1 MTFDDQAATLDR
13 KGIVGLLASKQ
24 QLTKSVDTLTSRNAE
39 LQRQVDWFKNQIFGT
54 KSERRFVDPDGR
66 QLALGEWKQPDAPG
80 SAITIAEHHRRTR
93 KPPEYKAEESV
104 LRFDESVPVQEIRLP
119 RPKLDDDHEIISER
133 VTFRLAQQPGVYV
146 VLRESARPPQFL
158 DTSIAGWPKGR
169 DPSVGLEQLQSSW
182 VSGSPVLYIGKAG
195 GKKFKSTLRTRLRAY
210 LSHGAGRRAAH
221 PPHGCAETLHRDG
234 P

>member
-104 LRFDESVPVQEIRLP
+104 LRFDESVPVERIVVADPELEGLREGV
-119 RPKLDDDHEIISER
+119 DYTVVSEKKSY
-133 VTFRLAQQPGVYV
+133 RLAQQPASYTVLEIVRPV
-146 VLRESARPPQFL
+146 VKRG
-158 DTSIAGWPKGR
+158 DTGR
-169 DPSVGLEQLQSSW
+169 
-182 VSGSPVLYIGKAG
+182 SPAQ
-195 GKKFKSTLRTRLRAY
+195 
-210 LSHGAGRRAAH
+210 
-221 PPHGCAETLHRDG
+221 
-234 P
+234 